1 MSESEYEFA
10 RRQLKKETRKPN
22 AYSRNRVMAVLERIY
37 KKEGERAVKELGK
50 EFKV

>member
-1 MSESEYEFA
+1 MPECEHEWA
-10 RRQLKKETRKPN
+10 RRQLKKETRN
-22 AYSRNRVMAVLERIY
+22 HTAYSRNRVQAVLERIY